1 MRIFSFAREG
11 LELKPIEVE
20 VSLLP
25 GLPHFEVTGLAD
37 SGIKES
43 LSRLKSALRNSN
55 YEIPVRQRVVFNLK
69 PAYHR
74 KKSEGLDLAFAIGF
88 LLASKQ
94 LKLGEMEGE
103 NIFVYGELSLD
114 GRITVSSEISLLD
127 RIPDG
132 GALLTGEGG
141 HLNVPHYRA
150 NSLCELEA
158 LEFCEATTDEMR
170 LDRPPIQDI
179 NFDADSAHALEV
191 VATGEHSCLLGGPAG
206 TGKSTWAMQ
215 LHSILRNLRI
225 DEQKEVRRI
234 AQITGREVEWRPF
247 VSPHHSIPSLSLIGG
262 GHPAFP
268 GEITRAHKG
277 ILFLDEFLEYSPM
290 AKECLREP
298 IEIGE
303 ITVSRRGTVQKFPA
317 EFLLVA
323 ATNLCICGEWTPER
337 TNRNCTRPLHGCKG
351 YIMKLSGPLLD
362 RFDTL
367 VLTSGWKHEK
377 TRSLHEIYERV
388 QGAQRFALESRGQEK
403 MNARLTV
410 EEVVATVDP
419 VVRELFK
426 TESTSMRR
434 EKAQLRV
441 ARTIADLAGSTRIKS
456 IHLREAALITGK
468 NFSSIKEALL

>member
-37 SGIKES
+37 SAIKES

-55 YEIPVRQRVVFNLK
+55 YELPVRQRVVFNLK

-94 LKLGEMEGE
+94 LKLDEMKGQ
-103 NIFVYGELSLD
+103 NLFAYGELSLD

-127 RIPDG
+127 QLPEG
-132 GALLTGEGG
+132 GALLTGDGG
-141 HLNVPHYRA
+141 HLNVPHFRA
-150 NSLCELEA
+150 NSLCELDA
-158 LEFCEATTDEMR
+158 LELCEANVDDKR
-170 LDRPPIQDI
+170 LERPPLQDVY
-179 NFDADSAHALEV
+179 FDKKSASVLEI

-206 TGKSTWAMQ
+206 SGKSTWAMQ
-215 LHSILRNLRI
+215 LHSILRNLRV

-247 VSPHHSIPSLSLIGG
+247 VAPHHSIPGLSLIGG
-262 GHPAFP
+262 GHPPFP

-277 ILFLDEFLEYSPM
+277 VLFLDEFLELSPM

-298 IEIGE
+298 IESGE
-303 ITVSRRGTVQKFPA
+303 ITVSRRGVVQKFPA

-323 ATNLCICGEWTPER
+323 ATNLCICGEWTPEA
-337 TNRNCTRPLHGCKG
+337 TNRNCTRTLYGCKG
-351 YIMKLSGPLLD
+351 YILKLSGPLLD

-367 VLTSGWKHEK
+367 VLTTDWKHEK
-377 TRSLHEIYERV
+377 TKSIHEIYENV
-388 QGAQRFALESRGQEK
+388 QRAQKFAFESRGQIK
-403 MNARLTV
+403 MNARLSKDEINLTI
-410 EEVVATVDP
+410 DP

-426 TESTSMRR
+426 PESTSMRR
-434 EKAQLRV
+434 EKAQFRV
-441 ARTIADLAGSTRIKS
+441 ARTIADLAGSERIMRA
-456 IHLREAALITGK
+456 HLREASLITGK
-468 NFSSIKEALL
+468 NFASIKEALL

>member
-37 SGIKES
+37 SAIKES

-55 YEIPVRQRVVFNLK
+55 YELPVRQRVVFNLK

-94 LKLGEMEGE
+94 LKLDEMSD
-103 NIFVYGELSLD
+103 NLFVYGELSLD
-114 GRITVSSEISLLD
+114 GRIAVSSEISLLD
-127 RIPDG
+127 SVPEG
-132 GALLTGEGG
+132 GALLTGKGG
-141 HLNVPHYRA
+141 HVCVPHFQA
-150 NSLCELEA
+150 ESLSELEA
-158 LEFCEATTDEMR
+158 LEFCEATVDEMR
-170 LDRPPIQDI
+170 VERPTLQDMY
-179 NFDADSAHALEV
+179 FDSVSAHALEV

-215 LHSILRNLRI
+215 LHSLLRNLRAE
-225 DEQKEVRRI
+225 EQKEVRRI
-234 AQITGREVEWRPF
+234 ALITGREVEWRPF
-247 VSPHHSIPSLSLIGG
+247 VAPHHSIPSLSLVGG
-262 GHPAFP
+262 GHPPFP

-277 ILFLDEFLEYSPM
+277 LLFLDEFLEYSPM

-298 IEIGE
+298 IETGE
-303 ITVSRRGTVQKFPA
+303 ITVSRRGTVQRFPA

-323 ATNLCICGEWTPER
+323 ATNLCICGQWTPEG
-337 TNRNCTRPLHGCKG
+337 TNRDCTRPIHGCKG
-351 YIMKLSGPLLD
+351 YLMKLSGPLLD

-367 VLTSGWKHEK
+367 VLTSDWNHEK
-377 TRSLHEIYERV
+377 TISIHEINERV
-388 QGAQRFALESRGQEK
+388 RLAQKFALETRGQQK

-410 EEVVATVDP
+410 EEAVCTVDP
-419 VVRELFK
+419 VVRQLFK

-441 ARTIADLAGSTRIKS
+441 ARTIADLAGSPRIKS
-456 IHLREAALITGK
+456 AHLQKAALITGK
-468 NFSSIKEALL
+468 NFSSIKQALL